1 MELKVLRILAAFLT
15 VACFISCNDDSSKST
30 LTVADYFPLEVNNKW
45 TYSNGNIEWT
55 EEVTAYKQIDGKE
68 YAVVLRTYQR
78 SIDTTY
84 YRSEDNNKV
93 YIYFQGEESL
103 FIDFERAK
111 GEEWESYH
119 EFYAKVNSTGGK
131 VTVPAGTFD
140 NVVEIFSDNRQISD
154 AFEFRKY
161 APGVGLIKL
170 AGFRRESELIR
181 AYVNGSNYPQ

>member
-1 MELKVLRILAAFLT
+1 MELKVLRILAALLT

-45 TYSNGNIEWT
+45 AYSNGNIEWT
-55 EEVTAYKQIDGKE
+55 EEVTAYKHIDGKE

-119 EFYAKVNSTGGK
+119 EFYGY
-131 VTVPAGTFD
+131 
-140 NVVEIFSDNRQISD
+140 FSPCAVYFGVKFMIRFPFFALSPRRIS
-154 AFEFRKY
+154 FHR
-161 APGVGLIKL
+161 L
-170 AGFRRESELIR
+170 
-181 AYVNGSNYPQ
+181 